1 MPDRPK
7 QILSV
12 AGTEALRKT
21 RELLLTQAR
30 YLVVSAATTRE
41 VNHVCRR
48 TVFDL
53 AIVGH
58 AFEDVEKLK
67 LAEAI
72 RLASPRL
79 PILEICRISPIIP
92 GVEYVLRNPEPGELV
107 KEVNRI
113 LRPGTSED

>member
-21 RELLLTQAR
+21 RELLLKQAG
-30 YLVVSAATTRE
+30 YLVVSAMTTRE
-41 VNHVCRR
+41 LNHVCRR

-58 AFEDVEKLK
+58 AFEEDQKRKV
-67 LAEAI
+67 AEVI
-72 RLASPRL
+72 RQLCPGL
-79 PILEICRISPIIP
+79 PILEICRISPVVP
-92 GVEYVLRNPEPGELV
+92 GVEYLLRNPDPDELV

-113 LRPGTSED
+113 LRGVE

>member
-21 RELLLTQAR
+21 RELLLTQAGF
-30 YLVVSAATTRE
+30 LVVSAMTSRE
-41 VNHVCRR
+41 INHVCRR

-53 AIVGH
+53 AVVGH
-58 AFEDVEKLK
+58 AFEDDQKLK
-67 LAEAI
+67 AAETI
-72 RLASPRL
+72 RQVSPQL
-79 PILEICRISPIIP
+79 PILEICRISPLIP
-92 GVEYVLRNPEPGELV
+92 GAEYVLHNPEPEELV

-113 LRPGTSED
+113 LRPGAE

>member
-21 RELLLTQAR
+21 RELVLKQSG
-30 YLVVSAATTRE
+30 YLVVSAQTTRE
-41 VNHVCRR
+41 LNHVCRR

-58 AFEDVEKLK
+58 AFEEEHKVKM
-67 LAEAI
+67 AEVI
-72 RLASPRL
+72 RQLCPNL
-79 PILEICRISPIIP
+79 PILEICRISPVIAP
-92 GVEYVLRNPEPGELV
+92 APEYILRNPDPDDLV

-113 LRPGTSED
+113 LRGIES

>member
-21 RELLLTQAR
+21 RELLLTRAGF
-30 YLVVSAATTRE
+30 LVVSAMTTRE
-41 VNHVCRR
+41 LNHVCRR

-58 AFEDVEKLK
+58 AFEEEQKVKVAEVIRQ
-67 LAEAI
+67 LA
-72 RLASPRL
+72 PNL
-79 PILEICRISPIIP
+79 PILEICRISPVIP
-92 GVEYVLRNPEPGELV
+92 GVEYILRNPDPEELV
-107 KEVNRI
+107 REVNRI
-113 LRPGTSED
+113 LRGTE